1 MSPQDLW
8 KREMPK
14 KELNRGY
21 EEQLQ
26 FNFGPRDA
34 TPEEFDEWY
43 EKELEPWAE
52 KQLPIVAIMAVIQ
65 LVMIGLMF
73 SVMFLN
79 SLVF

>member
-1 MSPQDLW
+1 M
-8 KREMPK
+8 K
-14 KELNRGY
+14 KRGY
-21 EEQLQ
+21 EQQLQ
-26 FNFGPRDA
+26 FTFGPRDA
-34 TPEEFDEWY
+34 TPEEFDEWQ
-43 EKELEPWAE
+43 EKELAPWAE

>member
-1 MSPQDLW
+1 M
-8 KREMPK
+8 
-14 KELNRGY
+14 KERGY
-21 EEQLQ
+21 EEQLE
-26 FNFGPRDA
+26 FNLYKPRDA
-34 TPEEFDEWY
+34 TPEEFDEWQ
-43 EKELEPWAE
+43 EKELAPWAE

>member
-8 KREMPK
+8 KREIPSQK
-14 KELNRGY
+14 SKRGY

-26 FNFGPRDA
+26 FTFGPRDA
-34 TPEEFDEWY
+34 TPEEFDEWQ
-43 EKELEPWAE
+43 EKELAPWAE